1 MNATKNTSFILS
13 IDIRHSLLQL
23 QKFNVNNSRELF
35 LTDNYLKKS
44 SFLCL
49 QLEEIIPQ
57 TPCCSELMCNWERST
72 EFERSHMAKVK
83 YFGVKIPLSHSS
95 HFWDIRSRDWS
106 QVCNFSTKF
115 YGQESMNYFFLTGV
129 WHFKVSFHHRALCS
143 FRADKE
149 TAFFLYTH
157 S

>member
-83 YFGVKIPLSHSS
+83 YFGVKIPITAEFKLITFFTLLRHKIQRLVTSVQFFHQIL
-95 HFWDIRSRDWS
+95 WTR
-106 QVCNFSTKF
+106 VN
-115 YGQESMNYFFLTGV
+115 ELFFLDRSVT
-129 WHFKVSFHHRALCS
+129 F
-143 FRADKE
+143 
-149 TAFFLYTH
+149 
-157 S
+157 